1 MHQIPAITRL
11 AVPTVLAFIVVL
23 PVEWEWHLGLRWRAG
38 LAGPRQSPSR
48 PPPQRRP
55 RQKPTVVLVHGA
67 FADASGWNDVAS
79 RLVAQ
84 GYTVYAPP
92 NPLRGLT
99 TDSEYLA
106 AFLTTIDGPIVLV
119 GHSYGGAVITTAAT
133 GNAQVKA
140 LVYVAAYA
148 LAEGENVAAANELG
162 GGQVIC

>member
-23 PVEWEWHLGLRWRAG
+23 LLSGSGTSAFAGG
-38 LAGPRQSPSR
+38 LASR
-48 PPPQRRP
+48 TSAVAVTTASTEKA

-67 FADASGWNDVAS
+67 FADASGWNVAS